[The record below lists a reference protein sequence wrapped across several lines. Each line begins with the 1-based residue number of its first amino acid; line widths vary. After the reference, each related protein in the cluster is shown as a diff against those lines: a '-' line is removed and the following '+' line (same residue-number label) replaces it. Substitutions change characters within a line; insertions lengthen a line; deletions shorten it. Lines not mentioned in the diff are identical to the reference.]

1 MDAKL
6 FARFKEEVIRCYEKY
21 DYIEDAAEVIDIFI
35 MPEYIKIAKQYYEC
49 ESTEELI
56 EKIVQEIH

>member
-6 FARFKEEVIRCYEKY
+6 FERFKEEVIRCYEKY
-21 DYIEDAAEVIDIFI
+21 DCIEDAAETIDIFI
-35 MPEYIKIAKQYYEC
+35 MPEYIEKAKQYYKC
-49 ESTEELI
+49 KSTEELI